1 MSNKTELAITELM
14 TGTAVRSH
22 LAEVSDRAAKIK
34 GEAAWQSELAE
45 LARAQAEEIDRL
57 NLALQDAAAVP
68 PRRPL
73 LATGSIG
80 VRPNGSATTL
90 VTVIDDHGAVWTIRD
105 GDMMHASWE
114 RLPDLPAP
122 SDIARTLE
130 TPAEAAEREA
140 EAEAEAERAE
150 MDRLNGTGMRR
161 R

>member
-1 MSNKTELAITELM
+1 MTSKTELAITELM

-45 LARAQAEEIDRL
+45 LCRAQAEEIDRL

-73 LATGSIG
+73 LATGSIAT
-80 VRPNGSATTL
+80 RQNGASTT
-90 VTVIDDHGAVWTIRD
+90 VVVAIDDHGTVWMIQD
-105 GDMMHASWE
+105 GDRLHARWD

-122 SDIARTLE
+122 LEIARTLE

-140 EAEAEAERAE
+140 EEAEKAERAE
-150 MDRLNGTGMRR
+150 RDRINGVRR
-161 R
+161 

>member
-73 LATGSIG
+73 LATGSIAT
-80 VRPNGSATTL
+80 RPNGSATTL
-90 VTVIDDHGAVWTIRD
+90 VVAIDDHGTCWMIHD
-105 GDMMHASWE
+105 GDRAHARWD
-114 RLPDLPAP
+114 RLPDLPGP
-122 SDIARTLE
+122 LEIARTLE
-130 TPAEAAEREA
+130 TANERAEREA
-140 EAEAEAERAE
+140 EAEAEAVQAE

>member
-1 MSNKTELAITELM
+1 MTSKTELAITELM
-14 TGTAVRSH
+14 TGEAVKSH

-34 GEAAWQSELAE
+34 GEALWQSELAE

-57 NLALQDAAAVP
+57 NLALQDAARVP

-122 SDIARTLE
+122 LEIASKLE
-130 TPAEAAEREA
+130 TANERAEREA
-140 EAEAEAERAE
+140 EEAEKAERAE
-150 MDRLNGTGMRR
+150 MDRVNGVRR
-161 R
+161 

>member
-1 MSNKTELAITELM
+1 MSNKTALAIQELM
-14 TGTAVRSH
+14 TGEAVKSH

-80 VRPNGSATTL
+80 VRPNGGSTTL
-90 VTVIDDHGAVWTIRD
+90 VTVIDDHGAIWTIND
-105 GDMMHASWE
+105 PDFAHASWH

-130 TPAEAAEREA
+130 TANERAEREA
-140 EAEAEAERAE
+140 EAEAEAVQAE